1 MFPADVVPSQT
12 HMALPSVA
20 HVSSWKMTS
29 PQRGFNTPYFT
40 ALTCGASE
48 DKWFHWNK
56 AVVGPCAPKGA
67 RVGVK
72 QDSDD
77 LEPGDKVEATRR
89 LASPGGAP
97 GLDGLI
103 PHA

>member
-29 PQRGFNTPYFT
+29 PQRGFNTPNFT

-48 DKWFHWNK
+48 DKWFLRDL
-56 AVVGPCAPKGA
+56 VSIYVERPLVQVAP
-67 RVGVK
+67 
-72 QDSDD
+72 
-77 LEPGDKVEATRR
+77 P
-89 LASPGGAP
+89 PN
-97 GLDGLI
+97 
-103 PHA
+103 